1 MIYKMLHTGA
11 ENGVTLRD
19 LETLTKQDSRA
30 IRKQIEAERRAGV
43 PILADSKSGYF
54 LPNSE
59 GEKVRCVKQ
68 MRGRAREILR
78 TADAIEAGEIAQNE

>member
-1 MIYKMLHTGA
+1 MIYKLLHTGA

-19 LETLTKQDSRA
+19 LENLTKQDSGA

-43 PILADSKSGYF
+43 PMLADSKSGYF

-78 TADAIEAGEIAQNE
+78 TADAIEAGEIAQNK

>member
-1 MIYKMLHTGA
+1 MICKLLHTGA

-30 IRKQIEAERRAGV
+30 IRKQIEAEHRAGA

-54 LPNSE
+54 LPNGE
-59 GEKVRCVKQ
+59 GEKARCVKQ

-78 TADAIEAGEIAQNE
+78 TADAIEAGEIAQNK

>member
-1 MIYKMLHTGA
+1 MIHDLLHTGA

-19 LETLTKQDSRA
+19 LENLTKQDSRA

-43 PILADSKSGYF
+43 PILADSKNGYF
-54 LPNSE
+54 LPGTE
-59 GEKVRCVKQ
+59 GEKARCVKQ

-78 TADAIEAGEIAQNE
+78 TAEAIEAGQIAK

>member
-1 MIYKMLHTGA
+1 MIYKLLHTGA

-19 LETLTKQDSRA
+19 LENLTKQDSRA

-54 LPNSE
+54 LTNSE

-78 TADAIEAGEIAQNE
+78 TADAMEAGEIAQNE